1 MSFKLGSINNRAV
14 LLSEDKY
21 YDLETVSEN
30 KLSYKTSEALLNI
43 DLLNNLNE
51 NLNNLE
57 ASGNLAGVVFD
68 SPVSEPKNCYAV
80 GLNYR
85 NHAEEAGMQIPEVP
99 MIFTKHTTCLVGA
112 SADIEMRSDYVDYE
126 AELVVVI
133 GKKGKDISKQD
144 AWNYVAGVCI
154 GQDISDRP
162 AQFASNPAQFNLG
175 KSFDTF
181 GPIGPYLVSPD
192 MVNAKDGL
200 TIECRVNDEVRQSD
214 NTNDLIFNV
223 QDIIAYLSE
232 IVTLNVGDIIFT
244 GTPGGVGVMEGKF
257 LKDGDILSTSI
268 EGLGTMTNK
277 CVRIKDH
284 SRADFIPEMFKP
296 LFDKKD

>member
-43 DLLNNLNE
+43 DLLINLNE

-112 SADIEMRSDYVDYE
+112 NADIEMRSDYVDYE

-162 AQFASNPAQFNLG
+162 AQFASNPAQFN
-175 KSFDTF
+175 
-181 GPIGPYLVSPD
+181 
-192 MVNAKDGL
+192 
-200 TIECRVNDEVRQSD
+200 
-214 NTNDLIFNV
+214 
-223 QDIIAYLSE
+223 
-232 IVTLNVGDIIFT
+232 
-244 GTPGGVGVMEGKF
+244 
-257 LKDGDILSTSI
+257 
-268 EGLGTMTNK
+268 
-277 CVRIKDH
+277 
-284 SRADFIPEMFKP
+284 
-296 LFDKKD
+296 